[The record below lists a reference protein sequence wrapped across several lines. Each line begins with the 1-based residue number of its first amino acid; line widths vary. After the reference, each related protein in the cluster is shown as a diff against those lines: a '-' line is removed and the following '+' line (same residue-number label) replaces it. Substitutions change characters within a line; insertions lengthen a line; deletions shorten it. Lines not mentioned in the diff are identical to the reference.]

1 MSNAP
6 SELGRALIEARRE
19 ARLTHLDLALAPA
32 DIAAAMR
39 VQREVLE
46 AVGASVAG
54 WKVGY
59 TPEGSPVAAPIYAG
73 VTHKSGA
80 TLRHGPSRKSG
91 IEVEI
96 ALLLGR
102 DLPPRPGRPYDR
114 AEILDAGRAVLAGV
128 EIVASRFPD
137 SPKPPF
143 LIAVADNMGNG
154 GYVPGKAVDGF
165 RSLDL
170 SKLRARL
177 TIDGRKMHDA
187 IGGHAKGDPL
197 SPIIDYVNRPCD
209 ILGGLRAGQIVTTG
223 SLSGCPYVEGAVHIV
238 AEVEGLGEIE
248 LRFKP

>member
-6 SELGRALIEARRE
+6 SELGRTLIEARRE
-19 ARLTHLDLALAPA
+19 ARLAHLDPELAPA
-32 DIAAAMR
+32 DIVTAMR
-39 VQREVLE
+39 VQRDVLE
-46 AVGASVAG
+46 AIGASVAG

-59 TPEGSPVAAPIYAG
+59 TPEGVPVAAPIYAG

-102 DLPPRPGRPYDR
+102 DLPSRPGKPYDR
-114 AEILDAGRAVLAGV
+114 MEILDAGSAVLAGV
-128 EIVASRFPD
+128 EIVASRFPE

-143 LIAVADNMGNG
+143 LVVVADNMGNG
-154 GYVPGKAVDGF
+154 GYVRGREVGGF
-165 RSLDL
+165 RGLDL
-170 SKLRARL
+170 SKLRSRL

-197 SPIIDYVNRPCD
+197 SPIVDYVNRPCD
-209 ILGGLRAGQIVTTG
+209 LLGGLKAGQIVTTG
-223 SLSGCPYVEGAVHIV
+223 SLSGCPYVEGATHIA

-248 LRFKP
+248 LRFEP